1 MDNLFL
7 VVDFGDILAIS
18 NTILTLCILNV
29 PTKTMRR
36 VLRCVLLTEIKLV
49 RNDIPILHVQCIN
62 KMNIFHEHAVFSTY
76 QLVMTEI
83 YSITIMYIWYP
94 VYRCTSLVHVFGIM
108 LYEF

>member
-18 NTILTLCILNV
+18 NIILTLCILNV

-49 RNDIPILHVQCIN
+49 RNDIPTCIN
-62 KMNIFHEHAVFSTY
+62 KMNIFHEHAVFIYSTY